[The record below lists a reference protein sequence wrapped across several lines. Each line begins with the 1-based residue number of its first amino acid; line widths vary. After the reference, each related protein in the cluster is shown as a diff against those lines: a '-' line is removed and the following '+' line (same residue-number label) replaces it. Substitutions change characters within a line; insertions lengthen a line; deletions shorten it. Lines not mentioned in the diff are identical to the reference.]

1 MFKLF
6 SGQGESKKKSE
17 KKKSSI
23 GLKPIAGFGKFGR
36 SDKSK

>member
-6 SGQGESKKKSE
+6 GGQSESKKKSE

-23 GLKPIAGFGKFGR
+23 GFKPIAGFGKFGR
-36 SDKSK
+36 SNKSK